1 MHSSKRMLAAP
12 IAAAI
17 AAAACARTA
26 VTNAPGVIGHV
37 YALDARDG
45 HVVWRFDV
53 APGQRA
59 RARELAHGATLSGVW
74 RREPDHRVRGQPV
87 TPRHRASISGQ
98 RPPRDSARL

>member
-45 HVVWRFDV
+45 AVVWRFDV
-53 APGQRA
+53 VPASGPAQESWPTAPRYPVSG
-59 RARELAHGATLSGVW
+59 GASQIIVYGVS
-74 RREPDHRVRGQPV
+74 P
-87 TPRHRASISGQ
+87 
-98 RPPRDSARL
+98 